1 MDVPEEV
8 EIHLEN
14 NPAWSES
21 VKNEKRRILE
31 KTGQALVSETASPK
45 RKTQGDDKIRQYARV
60 QALSVDKIRQD
71 PERQTLGCDTTRQD
85 TKRQALSVDKTRQDP
100 KGRTLGVDKTRQ
112 VDGCTANGTRGKC
125 QLGAETKGTPG
136 KTHESLYS
144 SSPKGN
150 YRKTLGEGCSS
161 RAPKRKATAD
171 LMSTNHGEVG
181 KTESKP
187 SPSGR
192 SHPKVRRGSD
202 YQDKR
207 ISELFSLVNTLT
219 EDLKMTR
226 EELDKERK
234 ERKRE
239 RQDQSLREE
248 MLNERIEKLEQERK
262 RRR

>member
-14 NPAWSES
+14 IPAWSES
-21 VKNEKRRILE
+21 VKYEKRRILE
-31 KTGQALVSETASPK
+31 KTGQAVVSETASPK
-45 RKTQGDDKIRQYARV
+45 RQTQGDDKIRQYARG
-60 QALSVDKIRQD
+60 QALCVDKIRQD

-171 LMSTNHGEVG
+171 LMSTNHGKVE

-202 YQDKR
+202 YQDER
-207 ISELFSLVNTLT
+207 ISELFSLVKTLT

>member
-21 VKNEKRRILE
+21 VKNQKRRILE

-45 RKTQGDDKIRQYARV
+45 RKTQGDDKIRQYARG

-71 PERQTLGCDTTRQD
+71 PERQTLG
-85 TKRQALSVDKTRQDP
+85 SDKTRQID
-100 KGRTLGVDKTRQ
+100 GRTV
-112 VDGCTANGTRGKC
+112 NGTRGKC
-125 QLGAETKGTPG
+125 HLGAETKGTPG
-136 KTHESLYS
+136 NTHESVYR

-150 YRKTLGEGCSS
+150 YRNTLGEGCSS

-171 LMSTNHGEVG
+171 LMSTNHGKVE

-187 SPSGR
+187 SPSGK
-192 SHPKVRRGSD
+192 SQPKVRRGSD

>member
-21 VKNEKRRILE
+21 VKNEKRGILE

-45 RKTQGDDKIRQYARV
+45 RKTQGDDKIRQYGRG
-60 QALSVDKIRQD
+60 QALCFDKISQD
-71 PERQTLGCDTTRQD
+71 PERQTLG
-85 TKRQALSVDKTRQDP
+85 VDKTRQID
-100 KGRTLGVDKTRQ
+100 GRTVK
-112 VDGCTANGTRGKC
+112 GTRGKC
-125 QLGAETKGTPG
+125 QLGEETKGTPG
-136 KTHESLYS
+136 KTHESVYR

-150 YRKTLGEGCSS
+150 YRNTLGEGCSS

-171 LMSTNHGEVG
+171 LMSTNHGKVE

-187 SPSGR
+187 SPSGG

>member
-21 VKNEKRRILE
+21 VKNEKRRTLE
-31 KTGQALVSETASPK
+31 KTGQAVVSETASPK
-45 RKTQGDDKIRQYARV
+45 RQTQG
-60 QALSVDKIRQD
+60 VDKIRQD
-71 PERQTLGCDTTRQD
+71 TR
-85 TKRQALSVDKTRQDP
+85 RQALSVDKTRPDP
-100 KGRTLGVDKTRQ
+100 KRQTLGVDKTRQ
-112 VDGCTANGTRGKC
+112 VQGCTANGTRGKC
-125 QLGAETKGTPG
+125 HLGAETKGTPG
-136 KTHESLYS
+136 NTHESVYR

-150 YRKTLGEGCSS
+150 YRNTLGEGCSS

-171 LMSTNHGEVG
+171 LMSTNHGKVE

>member
-21 VKNEKRRILE
+21 VKNEKRRTLE
-31 KTGQALVSETASPK
+31 KTGQAVVSETASPK
-45 RKTQGDDKIRQYARV
+45 RQTQGDDKKRQDARR
-60 QALSVDKIRQD
+60 QALSLDKIRQD
-71 PERQTLGCDTTRQD
+71 PERQTLG
-85 TKRQALSVDKTRQDP
+85 SDKTRQID
-100 KGRTLGVDKTRQ
+100 GRTV
-112 VDGCTANGTRGKC
+112 NGTRGKC
-125 QLGAETKGTPG
+125 HLGAETKGTPG
-136 KTHESLYS
+136 NTHESVYR

-150 YRKTLGEGCSS
+150 YRNTLGEGCSS

-171 LMSTNHGEVG
+171 LMSTNHGKVE

-187 SPSGR
+187 SPSGK
-192 SHPKVRRGSD
+192 SQPKVRRGSD

>member
-21 VKNEKRRILE
+21 VKYEKRRILE
-31 KTGQALVSETASPK
+31 KTGQAVVSETASPK
-45 RKTQGDDKIRQYARV
+45 RQTQGDDKIRQYARG
-60 QALSVDKIRQD
+60 QALCVDKIRQD
-71 PERQTLGCDTTRQD
+71 PERQTLG
-85 TKRQALSVDKTRQDP
+85 SDKTRQID
-100 KGRTLGVDKTRQ
+100 GRTVK
-112 VDGCTANGTRGKC
+112 GTRGKC
-125 QLGAETKGTPG
+125 QLGEETKGTPG
-136 KTHESLYS
+136 NTHESVYR

-150 YRKTLGEGCSS
+150 YRNTLGEGCSS

-171 LMSTNHGEVG
+171 LMSTNHGKVE

-226 EELDKERK
+226 EELDKEKK

>member
-21 VKNEKRRILE
+21 VKYEKRRILE
-31 KTGQALVSETASPK
+31 KTGQAVVSETASPK
-45 RKTQGDDKIRQYARV
+45 RQAEGDDKIRQ
-60 QALSVDKIRQD
+60 DIR
-71 PERQTLGCDTTRQD
+71 
-85 TKRQALSVDKTRQDP
+85 RQALSVDKSRQDP
-100 KGRTLGVDKTRQ
+100 ERRTLGVDKTRQ
-112 VDGCTANGTRGKC
+112 VEGCTVNGTRGKC

-150 YRKTLGEGCSS
+150 YRNTLGEGCSS

-171 LMSTNHGEVG
+171 LMSTNHGKVE

-248 MLNERIEKLEQERK
+248 MLNERIEKLEQEGK

>member
-14 NPAWSES
+14 IPAWSES
-21 VKNEKRRILE
+21 VKYEKRRILE
-31 KTGQALVSETASPK
+31 KTGQAVVSETASPK
-45 RKTQGDDKIRQYARV
+45 RQTQGDDK
-60 QALSVDKIRQD
+60 KRQD
-71 PERQTLGCDTTRQD
+71 AR
-85 TKRQALSVDKTRQDP
+85 RQALSVDKTRQDP

-136 KTHESLYS
+136 NTHESVYR

-150 YRKTLGEGCSS
+150 YRNTLGEGCSS

-171 LMSTNHGEVG
+171 LMSTNHGKVE

>member
-1 MDVPEEV
+1 MDVPEDV

-21 VKNEKRRILE
+21 VKNEKRRILG
-31 KTGQALVSETASPK
+31 KTGQAVVSETASPK
-45 RKTQGDDKIRQYARV
+45 R
-60 QALSVDKIRQD
+60 QALSVDKSRQD
-71 PERQTLGCDTTRQD
+71 PER
-85 TKRQALSVDKTRQDP
+85 
-100 KGRTLGVDKTRQ
+100 RTQGVDKTRQ
-112 VDGCTANGTRGKC
+112 VQGRTVNETRGKC

-161 RAPKRKATAD
+161 RAPEKKATAD
-171 LMSTNHGEVG
+171 LMSTNHGKVE
-181 KTESKP
+181 KTESR
-187 SPSGR
+187 SGE
-192 SHPKVRRGSD
+192 SQPKIWRGSD
-202 YQDKR
+202 YQDQR

>member
-21 VKNEKRRILE
+21 VKNQKRRILE
-31 KTGQALVSETASPK
+31 KTGQALVSEAASPK
-45 RKTQGDDKIRQYARV
+45 RQTQG
-60 QALSVDKIRQD
+60 VDKIRQD
-71 PERQTLGCDTTRQD
+71 TR
-85 TKRQALSVDKTRQDP
+85 RQALSVDKSRQDP
-100 KGRTLGVDKTRQ
+100 ERRTLGVDKTRQ
-112 VDGCTANGTRGKC
+112 VQGCTVHGTRGKC

-144 SSPKGN
+144 CSPKGN
-150 YRKTLGEGCSS
+150 FRKTLGEGSS
-161 RAPKRKATAD
+161 CRAPKRKATAD
-171 LMSTNHGEVG
+171 LMSTNHGKVE

-187 SPSGR
+187 SPSGK
-192 SHPKVRRGSD
+192 SQPKVRRGSD

-207 ISELFSLVNTLT
+207 ISELFSLVNILT

-248 MLNERIEKLEQERK
+248 MLNERIEKLEQEGK

>member
-21 VKNEKRRILE
+21 VKYEKRRILE
-31 KTGQALVSETASPK
+31 KTGQAVVSETASPK
-45 RKTQGDDKIRQYARV
+45 RQTQGDDKIRQYARG
-60 QALSVDKIRQD
+60 QALCVDKIRQD
-71 PERQTLGCDTTRQD
+71 PERQTLG
-85 TKRQALSVDKTRQDP
+85 S
-100 KGRTLGVDKTRQ
+100 DKTRQ
-112 VDGCTANGTRGKC
+112 VDGRTVNGTRGKC
-125 QLGAETKGTPG
+125 HLGAETKGTPG
-136 KTHESLYS
+136 NTHESVYR

-150 YRKTLGEGCSS
+150 YRNTLGEGCSS

-171 LMSTNHGEVG
+171 LMSTNHGKVE

-226 EELDKERK
+226 EELDKEKK

>member
-45 RKTQGDDKIRQYARV
+45 RQTQGDDKKRQDARR
-60 QALSVDKIRQD
+60 QALSLDKIRQD
-71 PERQTLGCDTTRQD
+71 PERQTLG
-85 TKRQALSVDKTRQDP
+85 
-100 KGRTLGVDKTRQ
+100 VDKTRQ
-112 VDGCTANGTRGKC
+112 VDGRTANGTRGKC

-171 LMSTNHGEVG
+171 LMSTNHGKVE

-187 SPSGR
+187 SPSGG